1 MQAEDTIRN
10 LTEQGNYRN
19 KRVSLKGM
27 LMHTLGSNPSRETTV
42 DTIADDKISQILE
55 ITGGTMVEEVNPK
68 TGLKEKYFKGPK
80 GQYLTWGNYK
90 GIQQAVNDVFLVG
103 GNPVLRGKQRLREM
117 EKFGTKGLEEP
128 RLRQQYETL
137 KKNVNDP
144 RWQLAQLQKVQD
156 LSIQQLSKYRQMGK
170 QTPSLDIKVEK
181 RQKQINGLI
190 QTIAAGAAQAGKEKI
205 ERIKQKGKD
214 DSGKKRSA
222 LQKDAMRQVAIKLGY
237 DNALDWERDKE
248 VEYEELL
255 GKVSRLEKT
264 GRYKNDPIGLANAA
278 FGNADPAGIRQS
290 INELLRQ

>member
-1 MQAEDTIRN
+1 
-10 LTEQGNYRN
+10 
-19 KRVSLKGM
+19 
-27 LMHTLGSNPSRETTV
+27 
-42 DTIADDKISQILE
+42 
-55 ITGGTMVEEVNPK
+55 MVEEVNPK

-117 EKFGTKGLEEP
+117 EKFGTKGLPPEE
-128 RLRQQYETL
+128 LQLYETL

-156 LSIQQLSKYRQMGK
+156 LSTQQLSKYRQMGK